1 MNGKLVILQVVS
13 RIIIIPMNMV
23 AMFRWNSQLC

>member
-23 AMFRWNSQLC
+23 AMFLWNSQLC

>member
-23 AMFRWNSQLC
+23 VMFRWNSQLC